1 MFFNMLS
8 PSVSSR
14 NEYNTSTIMFEPG
27 AKVGDTGKY
36 INNIPYTTG
45 SFSEEDWYIV
55 DMSTDF

>member
-36 INNIPYTTG
+36 INTIP
-45 SFSEEDWYIV
+45 
-55 DMSTDF
+55 